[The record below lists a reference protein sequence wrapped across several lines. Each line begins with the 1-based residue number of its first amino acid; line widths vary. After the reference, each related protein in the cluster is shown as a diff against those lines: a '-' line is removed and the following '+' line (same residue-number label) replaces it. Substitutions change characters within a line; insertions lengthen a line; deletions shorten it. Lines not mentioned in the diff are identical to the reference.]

1 MDNKEFES
9 VIKLPAAKRYEY
21 FIKKIA
27 DFEELWGLYD
37 DGWAMTADDNKNMMI
52 PFWPKK
58 EYADFCAIGEWRGY
72 TSESIDLYEFINKW
86 LPDMK
91 VDNIKPSIFFNNENS
106 AVIEVEKLISDI
118 EEELENY

>member
-1 MDNKEFES
+1 MDNKELEA
-9 VIKLPAAKRYEY
+9 VIKLSAQKRYEY
-21 FIKKIA
+21 FIKKIV

-37 DGWAMTADDNKNMMI
+37 DGWAMTSDDNKNMMI

-106 AVIEVEKLISDI
+106 AVIEVEKLIGDI

>member
-1 MDNKEFES
+1 
-9 VIKLPAAKRYEY
+9 
-21 FIKKIA
+21 
-27 DFEELWGLYD
+27 
-37 DGWAMTADDNKNMMI
+37 MTADDNKNMMI

-106 AVIEVEKLISDI
+106 AVIEVEKLIVDI